1 MKIILTLDLT
11 CLKVAGQD
19 LVEFV
24 YLKTGLSRLVSWAYF
39 HRYSVMFIETRFFIG
54 SVF

>member
-1 MKIILTLDLT
+1 MKIILKLDLS

-24 YLKTGLSRLVSWAYF
+24 YLKMTLSGLQVHGYLLTVQTLSDVY
-39 HRYSVMFIETRFFIG
+39 
-54 SVF
+54 

>member
-1 MKIILTLDLT
+1 MKIILKLDLS

-24 YLKTGLSRLVSWAYF
+24 YLKTGQSRLQVHGHLLPVQIASG
-39 HRYSVMFIETRFFIG
+39 VC
-54 SVF
+54 

>member
-1 MKIILTLDLT
+1 MKIILKLDLT

-24 YLKTGLSRLVSWAYF
+24 YLKTAVSMLQVHGRFLTVQTLSDVY
-39 HRYSVMFIETRFFIG
+39 
-54 SVF
+54 